1 MARIAIALGAH
12 DNPILHF
19 SDARRSP
26 GGSLGLFAFDP
37 RPNRPLEDDLAAARF
52 DGDAVGIDLG
62 IAPECLLYLPLDFCG
77 LGVRLE
83 LDQIADAFDAFDST
97 YRILGRAALILPLG
111 LAFERTPMSPTS
123 RLAPTNQSVF
133 SGGIYW
139 GGI

>member
-26 GGSLGLFAFDP
+26 GSSLGLFAFDP

-62 IAPECLLYLPLDFCG
+62 IAPECFLDPPLDFGG
-77 LGVRLE
+77 LGARLE

-97 YRILGRAALILPLG
+97 HRSLGRTALLLPLD
-111 LAFERTPMSPTS
+111 LAFDR
-123 RLAPTNQSVF
+123 
-133 SGGIYW
+133 
-139 GGI
+139 